1 MVLEEDGLRWSQCI
15 WYHGSYHGREHD
27 AGCGCLMRCG
37 LSWLTL
43 HCSKPW
49 ACRSRKLC
57 SDQAFMCILELALL
71 PLTSESVARWEAAC
85 HPLELRVGWHH
96 VTARLQALACEHAPA
111 SALLHLT
118 ETRLEACQQPRR
130 LLAYPP
136 RPLRAA
142 LRCQI
147 GNCSRPFARLP
158 AISRAAHQHGPRVLL
173 RHVSDHRFPTEDRHC
188 DVCYP
193 AISTC
198 IIIFGVRSLRLDC
211 ELQTQ
216 RESLVTYYP
225 AATPANHDAS
235 VAFPKPS

>member
-1 MVLEEDGLRWSQCI
+1 VVLEEDGLRWSQCI
-15 WYHGSYHGREHD
+15 LYHGSYHRREHD

-57 SDQAFMCILELALL
+57 SDQAFTCILELALL

-142 LRCQI
+142 FQVPNRELFPPVRASSRYLACCAPTRSTGAPTTRLRPSLSHRGPPLRRLLPCHL
-147 GNCSRPFARLP
+147 SLP
-158 AISRAAHQHGPRVLL
+158 AS
-173 RHVSDHRFPTEDRHC
+173 S
-188 DVCYP
+188 
-193 AISTC
+193 
-198 IIIFGVRSLRLDC
+198 SL
-211 ELQTQ
+211 E
-216 RESLVTYYP
+216 
-225 AATPANHDAS
+225 
-235 VAFPKPS
+235 